1 MLGSPDSAL
10 VILSPSDS
18 LDTAI
23 EQVRQVEAPQVSLL
37 IADGNRTLQSMGA
50 CEKLRQAAQKA
61 GKSITIYSSD
71 EKTCDAAQ
79 LCKLPVVRI
88 EASVPGPTRGQRPP
102 TERLSPAGAPAQRL
116 GAAPAHRAGSADDAF
131 FAALDGVPAAGG
143 TSAPRGIRDIGS
155 KEQNIFQDDLD
166 EDWASALDEFSHVAI
181 GEQDA
186 RRQGSDEWATA
197 FDDLSEAMNV
207 GSTSGS
213 AGWEQPR
220 TRIRPEDIELTDEDR
235 ERQLPRR
242 QRRVESRPGLLA
254 SVAGLIAGLRRRGS
268 AAGIGD
274 EFESAPTGVVARP
287 ELSEQEQEERAEQRR
302 RLNLIPIAVL
312 LGTLL
317 SVMLVLLLS
326 REDTS
331 VTIRVV
337 PPSSASNRTISNIP
351 ISYESFD
358 AQPISITAE
367 FAMTG
372 QVQGET
378 LMPVTQAR
386 GVVQIANQLTQPI
399 NLIKGQTMVVGVN
412 PAGQEVRFSVD
423 ADVTVPAAQQTFA
436 GFTFGLMDV
445 PVVAVAG
452 GEAYN
457 LPENS
462 PLRVEGFEG
471 ALNAR
476 NIAPITGGTSQPI
489 KVVTTED
496 INRLLGQALPQLAGL
511 GLTRLQEQ
519 VDAKGMALAGNTF
532 TPTLDVLANDPGSYE
547 VSTIPPSG
555 QPVETGEFTLV
566 VRSTFMALAV
576 PHDTDVK
583 ERARKAV
590 EEYLRTTDH
599 EIDPDQY
606 QLNEP
611 AITFDGQRVIASV
624 EATPK
629 GGALSEQMK
638 KDIARAIAGRP
649 HEVAQGILEQ
659 LVQRGYIGGYE
670 LPDDREV
677 FPPPAEIAVEEVE

>member
-102 TERLSPAGAPAQRL
+102 TERLSPAGAPAQRS

-197 FDDLSEAMNV
+197 FDDLSEAMNA
-207 GSTSGS
+207 GSTGGA

-254 SVAGLIAGLRRRGS
+254 SVVGLIAGLRRRGS

-274 EFESAPTGVVARP
+274 EFESAPTSVVARP

-317 SVMLVLLLS
+317 SVVLVLLLS
-326 REDTS
+326 REDPS